1 VSFLQALEK
10 QRRWIAGRSCGL
22 RFGPASPFASA
33 SCLRSPEI
41 ASRLRNDGKNPGFP
55 GRARGFTLLEVL
67 VALLVLALALLA
79 LSRTAANQVDS
90 FGAMRERTIAG
101 WLATDVLARTR
112 LATPFPATGK
122 SDGQREFGGR
132 DWRYDVVVQGTPVA
146 SIRRIDVHVYAP
158 DDPKSPIATL
168 TGFAGQDLL
177 P

>member
-1 VSFLQALEK
+1 VRAERRLFPPRSNPLPRH
-10 QRRWIAGRSCGL
+10 RRWRGSV
-22 RFGPASPFASA
+22 S
-33 SCLRSPEI
+33 
-41 ASRLRNDGKNPGFP
+41 
-55 GRARGFTLLEVL
+55 GFTLLEVL

-79 LSRTAANQVDS
+79 LSRTAANQVDA

-101 WLATDVLARTR
+101 WLAADVLAQTR
-112 LATPFPATGK
+112 LATPFPATGT
-122 SDGQREFGGR
+122 SDGRRRFGGR

-168 TGFAGQDLL
+168 TGFGGLDLQ